1 MRILIAAVG
10 KAKAG
15 PERALFDQYLRRL
28 NWPVALQEVEERR
41 ALPAARRRERE
52 AELLLGA
59 LPRGGDRPVVV
70 ALDAR
75 GTTLTSEQFAGRLA
89 EWQDRGVQV
98 VAFLIGGADGLA
110 TAARDRAD
118 LLLSLGSMT
127 WPHLLVRVLL
137 AEQLYRAQSII
148 ANHPYHR
155 A

>member
-15 PERALFDQYLRRL
+15 PERALFEQYLRRL
-28 NWPVALQEVEERR
+28 AWPVALQEVEDRR

-52 AELLLGA
+52 AELLLAA
-59 LPRGGDRPVVV
+59 LPRGAARTVVV

-75 GTTLTSEQFAGRLA
+75 GTTLGSEQFARRLA
-89 EWQDRGVQV
+89 DWQDAGVQEI
-98 VAFLIGGADGLA
+98 AFLIGGADGLA
-110 TAARDRAD
+110 AAARDRAD
-118 LLLSLGSMT
+118 LVLSLGPMT

-137 AEQLYRAQSII
+137 AEQLYRAHSII
-148 ANHPYHR
+148 ARHPYHR